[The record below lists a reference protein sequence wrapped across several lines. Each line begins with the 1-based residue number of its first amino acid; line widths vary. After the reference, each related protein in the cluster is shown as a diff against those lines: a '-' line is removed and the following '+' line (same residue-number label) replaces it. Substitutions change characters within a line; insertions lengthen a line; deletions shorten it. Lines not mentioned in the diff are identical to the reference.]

1 MEGDKENLIE
11 NENAEIL
18 NLNLKNE
25 NYSEDNVIDNN
36 NEVNE
41 HKEYKGK

>member
-18 NLNLKNE
+18 NLNSKNE
-25 NYSEDNVIDNN
+25 IYSEDNVIDNN
-36 NEVNE
+36 NEINE